1 MAVTH
6 PEIVYA
12 QRSSESVPEKNIIY
26 LTISASDIQG
36 EPKLDIEANKITF
49 HAKAGDSSKG
59 IPEKEYA
66 FDIELFDEILPEE
79 TKKSVTS
86 RAIVLILRKK
96 AARAEYWPRL
106 TKEKVRNQWIKTD
119 FSKWVDEDEQDE
131 VPAIDESEFGG
142 MGGAGGM
149 PPGGMGGMPPGMM
162 GGMGGGMGGGM
173 PGMGGMDMA
182 SLMSQMGGGAG
193 GAGGAGG
200 MDFEKLM
207 AQMGQGAGGAGGD
220 FGDDEDSDDGEAD
233 DKEDEMPSLEKK

>member
-12 QRSSESVPEKNIIY
+12 QRSSESEPEKNIIY
-26 LTISASDIQG
+26 VTISASDIQG

-49 HAKAGDSSKG
+49 QAKAGEWVLEQSLLDLSCWIALIPHYSSSKG
-59 IPEKEYA
+59 IPEKEYS
-66 FDIELFDEILPEE
+66 FDIELFDEIIPEVGYKQIGLPTDFSYWTKFMLYHPQE

-131 VPAIDESEFGG
+131 APAVDEWVE
-142 MGGAGGM
+142 
-149 PPGGMGGMPPGMM
+149 
-162 GGMGGGMGGGM
+162 
-173 PGMGGMDMA
+173 
-182 SLMSQMGGGAG
+182 
-193 GAGGAGG
+193 
-200 MDFEKLM
+200 
-207 AQMGQGAGGAGGD
+207 
-220 FGDDEDSDDGEAD
+220 
-233 DKEDEMPSLEKK
+233 